1 VPDPDVLR
9 LWFVFWLVMVSIV
22 AVFAAFAVGLHELKK
37 PPDGNTVIAL
47 VSAVTTAVGTLV
59 GFVAGQ
65 KLGAAGKERADNRA
79 DAVQERLDAVV
90 ETNGDVLREAAGRH
104 PNLFPHLRQTT

>member
-1 VPDPDVLR
+1 
-9 LWFVFWLVMVSIV
+9 MVGIA
-22 AVFAAFAVGLHELKK
+22 AVFAAFAVGLNELNN
-37 PPDGNTVIAL
+37 PADNTVIAL

-65 KLGAAGKERADNRA
+65 KLGAAGKERADKRA

-90 ETNGDVLREAAGRH
+90 ETNGDVLRDAAGRH